1 MRLYISA
8 ALCTLVVLLG
18 IIGYQQ
24 KFWQKSTMPLDD
36 EQQGLSEQIVLHF
49 SHVVAEDTPKGQA
62 AIKFAELLEQKSNGQ
77 IRVVIY
83 PNGMLYNDEAEFD
96 ALLNGD
102 IQMIAPTVSKVSKLD
117 PTFAVLD
124 LPYIFQNDEEVEQV
138 LTGSYGNKLLKQL
151 DQKDMKGIAFWNNG
165 FKQILAK
172 DKLVTDIE
180 DFNGLTVRTM
190 PSKILQMQ
198 FSGQNAQTVTTSF
211 DEVYRELEN
220 EAIDAQENTIS
231 NLYSK
236 GFYQL
241 HKNLTITNH
250 GIMSYA
256 VIMNEDFYHDLSP
269 ELQEAL
275 MEAMNETSKWNFEHS
290 KKMNEENLSSL
301 KALPDMHIET
311 LTVEQKEKWKA
322 AFQPLHTYYRNK
334 VSDTLYKELQ
344 TELSK

>member
-1 MRLYISA
+1 MRLYITA
-8 ALCTLVVLLG
+8 AICTLVVLIG
-18 IIGYQQ
+18 MIGYQQ
-24 KFWQKSTMPLDD
+24 KFWQESTMPLDD

-62 AIKFAELLEQKSNGQ
+62 AIKFSELLEQKTNGK

-83 PNGMLYNDEAEFD
+83 PNGMLYNDEEEFD
-96 ALLNGD
+96 ALLSGD

-117 PTFAVLD
+117 PAFAVLD
-124 LPYIFQNDEEVEQV
+124 LPFIFQNDEEVEQV
-138 LTGSYGNKLLKQL
+138 LTGSYGNKLLKRL
-151 DQKDMKGIAFWNNG
+151 DRKHMKGIAFWNNG
-165 FKQILAK
+165 FKQMLAK
-172 DKLVTDIE
+172 EKLLTEME

-190 PSKILQMQ
+190 PSDILQMQ
-198 FSGQNAQTVTTSF
+198 FSGQNARTVTTSF
-211 DEVYRELEN
+211 DEVYKELEN

-256 VIMNEDFYHDLSP
+256 VIVNEDFYHDLSS
-269 ELQEAL
+269 ELQVAL
-275 MEAMNETSKWNFEHS
+275 MESMNETAKWNFEHS
-290 KKMNEENLSSL
+290 KRMNEENLNSL
-301 KALPDMHIET
+301 KALPDMHIDM
-311 LTVEQKEKWKA
+311 LTKEQINRWKA

-344 TELSK
+344 TELSY